1 VKCTAQKDAPPLTAL
16 RAALSGSGKQQP
28 LKGVSQMRNVPHEI
42 EKIINVANELA
53 CNGSTGGSTSEV
65 IAAAFVLDRM
75 EFLPNGYT
83 VIEAWERLDN
93 WQPLVKK
100 IKAEYQDLLVP
111 W

>member
-1 VKCTAQKDAPPLTAL
+1 
-16 RAALSGSGKQQP
+16 
-28 LKGVSQMRNVPHEI
+28 MRNVSYEI

-53 CNGSTGGSTSEV
+53 TNGSTGASTSEQ

-93 WQPLVKK
+93 WQALVKQV
-100 IKAEYQDLLVP
+100 KAEYSDLLVP

>member
-1 VKCTAQKDAPPLTAL
+1 
-16 RAALSGSGKQQP
+16 
-28 LKGVSQMRNVPHEI
+28 MRNVSYEI

-53 CNGSTGGSTSEV
+53 SNGSTAASTSEQ

-100 IKAEYQDLLVP
+100 IKAEYSDLLVP